1 MAIFLTMKTNARN
14 YLEELRMTQHDA
26 FSGLMRDASASS
38 PSEEW
43 LARALEL
50 LREGRKVMSLR
61 PEPTVSEATRGMPA
75 VMQALIEEGHPMS
88 PSELARKAGVSDA
101 RIANTLRAL
110 EKRGYVE
117 RRGCEHDRRR
127 VEVLVTEKGYEVAS
141 KHFEECLDL
150 IARFL
155 EELGPEDTESLVRVV
170 GRIGEVMEARRAEG
184 RQVHI

>member
-1 MAIFLTMKTNARN
+1 
-14 YLEELRMTQHDA
+14 MTQHDA
-26 FSGLMRDASASS
+26 FSGLMRDASATP

-75 VMQALIEEGHPMS
+75 VMQVLIEEGHPMS

-155 EELGPEDTESLVRVV
+155 EELGPEDTESLVHVV